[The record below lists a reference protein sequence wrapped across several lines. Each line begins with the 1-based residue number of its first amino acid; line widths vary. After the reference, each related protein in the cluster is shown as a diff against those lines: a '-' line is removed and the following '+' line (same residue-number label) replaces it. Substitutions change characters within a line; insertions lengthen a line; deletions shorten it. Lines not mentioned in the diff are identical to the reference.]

1 MKYELPIVVNEII
14 NNHVASSIDI
24 CPVFSLKSHA
34 RIAQLAIKKRL
45 IQNVVK
51 HNAGCC

>member
-1 MKYELPIVVNEII
+1 MVVNEIT

-24 CPVFSLKSHA
+24 CPDFSLKSHA
-34 RIAQLAIKKRL
+34 RIDQLAMKNKL

>member
-1 MKYELPIVVNEII
+1 MVVNEMR
-14 NNHVASSIDI
+14 NNHVESSIDI
-24 CPVFSLKSHA
+24 CPVFSLKSQA
-34 RIAQLAIKKRL
+34 RIAQLAMKKVL

>member
-1 MKYELPIVVNEII
+1 MYLIPIVVNDIV
-14 NNHVASSIDI
+14 NNHVASTIDM

-34 RIAQLAIKKRL
+34 RIDQLAMKSVL
-45 IQNVVK
+45 MQNVVK